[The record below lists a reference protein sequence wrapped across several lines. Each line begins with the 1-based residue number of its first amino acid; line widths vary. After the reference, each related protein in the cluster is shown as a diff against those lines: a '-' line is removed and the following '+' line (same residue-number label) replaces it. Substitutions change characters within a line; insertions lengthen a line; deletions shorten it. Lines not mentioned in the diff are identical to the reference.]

1 MVPDKF
7 NMVDMEG
14 IDIIASQG
22 EVVEGLY
29 QKLVESITRCR
40 YQCLYNWKFDGILI
54 PPTYVEMDIEDD
66 VVRINEGVSVD
77 EEDVVRV
84 YSLERPGNLLPIAIS
99 ANGDYL
105 PPEGYD
111 GFDSVNVYIPPP
123 VLDIIQITEN
133 GSYTP
138 GQGVDGFAGVTVNVP
153 TPEPVLSTL
162 NVVANGSYSPPSGV
176 DGFNSV
182 VVNVPTGST
191 PVNESLVRNWDF
203 TNPVNTRGN
212 SSYSG
217 AVVGINA
224 WKGTSPTKCDVV
236 TGGIKVS
243 QIASGTR
250 ANLYNSFII
259 AADNLFAGKQLTL
272 SVVINGTLYTST
284 FTGTTSSSQTEIN
297 VDGGYSDGGLTLW
310 LNRDSS
316 AHYAIGFYVTTNS
329 PEYLISAIKLEY
341 GDTQTLASVSGGV
354 ATLLSHQDIAVETFL
369 GSSSSV
375 SANW

>member
-14 IDIIASQG
+14 IDIITSQG

-29 QKLVESITRCR
+29 QKLVESIAQCR
-40 YQCLYNWKFDGILI
+40 YQCLYNWKFDGIPI
-54 PPTYVEMDIEDD
+54 PPTYVEMDIVDD
-66 VVRINEGVSVD
+66 VVWINEGVCVD

-84 YSLERPGNLLPIAIS
+84 YSLEPEPRLLALAVA

-105 PPEGYD
+105 PPADYD
-111 GFDSVNVYIPPP
+111 GFSSVNVSVPEPVFDLLQVTANGTYYPP
-123 VLDIIQITEN
+123 
-133 GSYTP
+133 
-138 GQGVDGFAGVTVNVP
+138 QGVDGFGA
-153 TPEPVLSTL
+153 
-162 NVVANGSYSPPSGV
+162 V
-176 DGFNSV
+176 D
-182 VVNVPTGST
+182 VNVPTGS
-191 PVNESLVRNWDF
+191 PQVNESLVRNWDF

-224 WKGTSPTKCDVV
+224 WKGTTPTKCDVV
-236 TGGIKVS
+236 TGGIKIS
-243 QIASGTR
+243 QISSGTR

-272 SVVINGTLYTST
+272 SVVIDGVLYTST
-284 FTGTTSSSQTEIN
+284 FTGTTSANQTEIN
-297 VDGGYSDGGLTLW
+297 VDGGYSDDGLTLW
-310 LNRDSS
+310 LNRDNS

-329 PEYLISAIKLEY
+329 PEYLISAMKLEY

-354 ATLLSHQDIAVETFL
+354 ATLLSHQDIDVETFL
-369 GSSSSV
+369 GSSSNV